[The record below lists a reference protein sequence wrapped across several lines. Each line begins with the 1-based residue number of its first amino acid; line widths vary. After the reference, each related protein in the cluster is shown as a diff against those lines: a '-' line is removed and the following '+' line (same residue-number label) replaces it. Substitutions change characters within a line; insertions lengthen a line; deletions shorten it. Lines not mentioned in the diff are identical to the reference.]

1 MTRLIDPTGR
11 LRASFV
17 AAVAEFRADRANP
30 PSWFV
35 EDIEPAALTDPAAF
49 DRYVARVLAERDE
62 RTARPAG
69 IVPMTT
75 LWWAGGDDFIGRLAI
90 RHQLTPALERVGG
103 HIGYDVR
110 PSMRRRGHATA
121 MLAAALP
128 EAAALGIHRALLMCD
143 ATNTGSR
150 RVIELAGGEFIDRVG
165 AKLRFWVPTGG

>member
-1 MTRLIDPTGR
+1 M
-11 LRASFV
+11 

-35 EDIEPAALTDPAAF
+35 ENIEPAALTDPVAF
-49 DRYVARVLAERDE
+49 NRYVARVLAERDE
-62 RTARPAG
+62 QIARPEG

-75 LWWAGGDDFIGRLAI
+75 LWWADGDDFVGRLAI
-90 RHQLTPALERVGG
+90 RHWLTPTLEKVGG

-110 PSMRRRGHATA
+110 PSVRRRGHATA

-128 EAAALGIHRALLMCD
+128 LAAALGIDRALLMCD

-150 RVIELAGGEFIDRVG
+150 RAIERNGGELIDQVD
-165 AKLRFWVPTGG
+165 AKLRFWVPTAG